1 MSQSDET
8 RKRLF
13 LALKQLQRD
22 ASKAEAAGSKPPRI
36 SISAVAKAAG
46 VSHTLV
52 HTKYPDVAERIRGAM
67 GSTLLIQ
74 RQKKHSALVK
84 ARERIAELRKDLE
97 SLRAENRGLTS
108 ENARL
113 TLLVVSLQS
122 EVIAAK
128 ANVPIIGQGPKSSG
142 R

>member
-8 RKRLF
+8 RKRLL

-22 ASKAEAAGSKPPRI
+22 TSKAELAGTKPPRI
-36 SISAVAKAAG
+36 SISAVAKAAE

-52 HTKYPDVAERIRGAM
+52 HTKYPDVAERIRAAM
-67 GSTLLIQ
+67 GSTLLKQ
-74 RQKKHSALVK
+74 RQEKHNALVAAK
-84 ARERIAELRKDLE
+84 GRIAELRKELE
-97 SLRAENRGLTS
+97 SLRAENRGLAS

-113 TLLVVSLQS
+113 TLFVAKLQS
-122 EVIAAK
+122 ELRAAQANIPVI
-128 ANVPIIGQGPKSSG
+128 GL

>member
-22 ASKAEAAGSKPPRI
+22 ASKAEATGSKPPRI

-52 HTKYPDVAERIRGAM
+52 HTKYPDVAERIRTAM
-67 GSTLLIQ
+67 GSTLLKQ
-74 RQKKHSALVK
+74 RQEKHAALVAAK
-84 ARERIAELRKDLE
+84 ERNAELRKDLE
-97 SLRAENRGLTS
+97 SKRAENRGLAS

-113 TLLVVSLQS
+113 TLLVLNLQS
-122 EVIAAK
+122 ELRLEK
-128 ANVPIIGQGPKSSG
+128 ANVPIIGKRQ
-142 R
+142 